1 MDNSKNLYKQD
12 VVRDVR
18 KWWPLLTSEEQQTIK
33 GIYPVG
39 REFKDTGTLPVGLAE
54 KIDRYRRSASF
65 GTITMEEPGQTGPV
79 EPSHPFMPDLFEV
92 EVEELHKIWKEE
104 ENKTTPQ
111 KRG

>member
-1 MDNSKNLYKQD
+1 MDNSKNLYKQE

-18 KWWPLLTSEEQQTIK
+18 KWWPLPTSEEQQTIK
-33 GIYPVG
+33 EIYPVG

-54 KIDRYRRSASF
+54 RIDRYRRSASF
-65 GTITMEEPGQTGPV
+65 GTITQEEPGQTGPV
-79 EPSHPFMPDLFEV
+79 EPSHPSEPDLLEW

-104 ENKTTPQ
+104 DNKATLQ